1 MEFIGRFKDVSKDF
15 FSNRLQILFDAES
28 INLEEINGLK
38 DEEKLRITV
47 KKYRKKRSL
56 DANSFYWLLV
66 GKVAD
71 AMRISKPHCH
81 NLMLRRY
88 GQVEFFGG
96 KIAYAMLP
104 DNDETTSR
112 MEQMEESHFAPTARL
127 KLGTDGINY
136 RAWKLLK
143 PSHRYDSREFSILI
157 DGIVDEAKAL
167 GIETLPREEI
177 ERMMTEYGKRDTG

>member
-15 FSNRLQILFDAES
+15 FSNHLQVLFSAES

-47 KKYRKKRSL
+47 KKYRKRRSP
-56 DANSFYWLLV
+56 DANNYYWLLV

-71 AMRISKPHCH
+71 ALRVSKPYCH

-88 GQVEFFGG
+88 GQTELFDG
-96 KIAYAMLP
+96 KPALTMLP
-104 DNDETTSR
+104 DTPEAVSR
-112 MEQMEESHFAPTARL
+112 MEQMEESHFAPTAQVTIG
-127 KLGTDGINY
+127 KDGVLY

-143 PSHRYDSREFSILI
+143 PSHRYNTKEMSILI
-157 DGIVDEAKAL
+157 DGIVDDAKTL
-167 GIETLPREEI
+167 GIETMTPDQI
-177 ERMMTEYGKRDTG
+177 ERMKITWSP